1 MKLFSAIFF
10 LFTLTSIG
18 QNINGIVLDKKN
30 NSPLM
35 DVNVFIKKSNY
46 GTSTN
51 KEGNFKLRM
60 RSANKQTDTLYFSM
74 LGYISFKTTFLELKN
89 SNYVVYLSE
98 SIEKLKE
105 VTLLSNKELKSKIKF
120 NKLSSLKKGLHSF
133 GSTLVGNK
141 LYIIGGD
148 KSYIED
154 NGKKTLY
161 QYGELNFD
169 EFLNKLRMNAS
180 WENYSSDL
188 QIYDIEKGVWKIS
201 DLEFQKRAYHNIKY
215 HNDNLYILGGR
226 RLSTNRKLVYLS
238 DNIEVFDL
246 KNETINTDYSNPHQA
261 INFASFVYKNSIIV
275 MGGSV
280 KLKHNGE
287 KLFTNKSHM
296 YNLESGLWYQLID
309 MSEAKE
315 ANGVLIKNKIYLV
328 GGFNNK
334 PLKDIESYDL
344 STGKWKK
351 EAELFSGIS
360 DPGLTAH
367 HNNIYI
373 YDDGKI
379 YTYNTNTK
387 ELNEYLIDL
396 PYKSSELYYFN
407 DKLYL
412 LGGYFENEYSQRP
425 SRNLYSISL
434 NEFDKTRINKSR

>member
-1 MKLFSAIFF
+1 
-10 LFTLTSIG
+10 
-18 QNINGIVLDKKN
+18 
-30 NSPLM
+30 
-35 DVNVFIKKSNY
+35 
-46 GTSTN
+46 
-51 KEGNFKLRM
+51 
-60 RSANKQTDTLYFSM
+60 
-74 LGYISFKTTFLELKN
+74 
-89 SNYVVYLSE
+89 
-98 SIEKLKE
+98 
-105 VTLLSNKELKSKIKF
+105 
-120 NKLSSLKKGLHSF
+120 
-133 GSTLVGNK
+133 
-141 LYIIGGD
+141 
-148 KSYIED
+148 
-154 NGKKTLY
+154 
-161 QYGELNFD
+161 
-169 EFLNKLRMNAS
+169 
-180 WENYSSDL
+180 
-188 QIYDIEKGVWKIS
+188 
-201 DLEFQKRAYHNIKY
+201 
-215 HNDNLYILGGR
+215 
-226 RLSTNRKLVYLS
+226 
-238 DNIEVFDL
+238 
-246 KNETINTDYSNPHQA
+246 
-261 INFASFVYKNSIIV
+261 